1 MKENFTEDQLQ
12 DIFYNMKKIEPAFNN
27 WNQEQLRN
35 LTQAIFKC
43 GYSFMQQDKD
53 IGFFHPKNQLILN
66 FKGLHYYTPETIIDT
81 YKRVWSKDSL
91 GNKIKGELKVKVFKS
106 MLLWLFS
113 FSILFFVDFK
123 YAVYLILLL
132 FIRFIYFIIKSRGYN
147 NA

>member
-66 FKGLHYYTPETIIDT
+66 FKGLSTPTT
-81 YKRVWSKDSL
+81 L
-91 GNKIKGELKVKVFKS
+91 G
-106 MLLWLFS
+106 
-113 FSILFFVDFK
+113 
-123 YAVYLILLL
+123 
-132 FIRFIYFIIKSRGYN
+132 FIGVIEDK
-147 NA
+147 